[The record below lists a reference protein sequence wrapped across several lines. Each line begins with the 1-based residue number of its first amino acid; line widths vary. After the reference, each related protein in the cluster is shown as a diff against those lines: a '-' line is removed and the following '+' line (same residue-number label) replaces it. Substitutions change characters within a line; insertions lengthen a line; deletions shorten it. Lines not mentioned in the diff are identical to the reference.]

1 MPDWL
6 PSLCVPIGDCYCADP
21 ITFEPICLD
30 CGKKQNQ
37 SFFSLSLSLYL
48 SSFEQTFFS
57 LSHGTE
63 AFRVR
68 SFTINCWPFFF
79 SLQRFEY
86 CVCFPF
92 LMDNPLTL
100 FNLLSLFL
108 NSFYIIK
115 TGFVK
120 EGSLNEMRNSDQM
133 MIHSGTANILYPE
146 MDANHGQWIRSK
158 Q

>member
-1 MPDWL
+1 MYLSVIVIVPI
-6 PSLCVPIGDCYCADP
+6 PSL
-21 ITFEPICLD
+21 LS
-30 CGKKQNQ
+30 Q
-37 SFFSLSLSLYL
+37 SVLIAEKSKISLFFLSLSLYL

>member
-1 MPDWL
+1 
-6 PSLCVPIGDCYCADP
+6 
-21 ITFEPICLD
+21 
-30 CGKKQNQ
+30 
-37 SFFSLSLSLYL
+37 
-48 SSFEQTFFS
+48 
-57 LSHGTE
+57 
-63 AFRVR
+63 
-68 SFTINCWPFFF
+68 
-79 SLQRFEY
+79 
-86 CVCFPF
+86 
-92 LMDNPLTL
+92 MDNPLTL
-100 FNLLSLFL
+100 FNLLSFFL